1 MSNWQPLNRQKHSHL
16 GLHPAMD
23 FFFAAHCPWVILNVA
38 ELSHALPWYPLAFTP
53 LQPTDS
59 PIESV
64 KDFEL
69 IAILGLSKAHN
80 LFVTKFGT
88 WAVPYVPAAYRAYPF
103 GWLNRTDG
111 GLLVAVDEGCERLE
125 NPTSNE
131 AIRLFDDQ
139 GQPTQQ
145 GGRLLAFLQECA
157 DSRLLTRRLCLSL
170 FEAGL
175 FEPWPLTQ
183 DDALESS
190 TGAKRLL
197 RINEQRLRDLSG
209 AQLKELAQNGALT
222 LAYAQL
228 FSQARIQDLYQRQ
241 QKIQSHVS
249 SEPVSVGT
257 DDTIRFNF

>member
-1 MSNWQPLNRQKHSHL
+1 MSNWQPLNRQKHVHL
-16 GLHPAMD
+16 GLYPLTD
-23 FFFAAHCPWVILNVA
+23 FFFAAHCSWVVLNVV
-38 ELSHALPWYPLAFTP
+38 EVSYALPWYPLAFTP
-53 LQPTDS
+53 LQPADS

-64 KDFEL
+64 KHFEL
-69 IAILGLSKAHN
+69 VAILGLSEAHN
-80 LFVTKFGT
+80 LFVTQSGT
-88 WAVPYVPAAYRAYPF
+88 WAAPYVPAAYRAYPF
-103 GWLNRTDG
+103 GWLNRSDG
-111 GLLVAVDEGCERLE
+111 GLLVAFDECCQQLE

-131 AIRLFDDQ
+131 AIRLFDDEE
-139 GQPTQQ
+139 QPTQQ
-145 GGRLLAFLQECA
+145 GGRLFAFLQECA
-157 DSRLLTRRLCLSL
+157 ENRLLTRRLCLSL

-228 FSQARIQDLYQRQ
+228 FSQARVKDLYQRQ
-241 QKIQSHVS
+241 QKIQSRDS
-249 SEPVSVGT
+249 SEPVAIGT